1 MEKKKRGKDKKK
13 AASSGLKI
21 AHLKDNGD
29 LDIHGDVNNT
39 SQIGLVTPQP
49 AGRSTKFD
57 KSRSTKFDKKL
68 QNTESSKAQSTI

>member
-39 SQIGLVTPQP
+39 S
-49 AGRSTKFD
+49 
-57 KSRSTKFDKKL
+57 
-68 QNTESSKAQSTI
+68 